1 MSPLQKNSSTAERRR
16 GITDNER
23 RYTYAAVVP
32 GKRKNKQVRAMHD
45 SVAPGDLIS
54 TAGGILATVKERDGD
69 TVTLLIDENTGTT
82 MKVIIYAIQSIVEKS
97 KT

>member
-1 MSPLQKNSSTAERRR
+1 MPPLWQILLIYALGMA
-16 GITDNER
+16 GILYVITIL
-23 RYTYAAVVP
+23 P
-32 GKRKNKQVRAMHD
+32 GKLKNKQVRAMHD